1 MKSVLLIMMSQCVIE
16 FISNKL
22 KIFLEKLFTN
32 VQKHVIINLSV
43 DEIDTIRT
51 KNLIKK
57 IKKTIYKFQ
66 KIVYN

>member
-57 IKKTIYKFQ
+57 LKKLFTNSK
-66 KIVYN
+66 K

>member
-1 MKSVLLIMMSQCVIE
+1 MKSALLIMMSQCVIE

-22 KIFLEKLFTN
+22 KFFLEKLFTS
-32 VQKHVIINLSV
+32 VQKYVIINLSV

-57 IKKTIYKFQ
+57 F
-66 KIVYN
+66 

>member
-1 MKSVLLIMMSQCVIE
+1 MMSQCVIE

-32 VQKHVIINLSV
+32 VQKYVIINLSV

-57 IKKTIYKFQ
+57 FKKTIYKFQ